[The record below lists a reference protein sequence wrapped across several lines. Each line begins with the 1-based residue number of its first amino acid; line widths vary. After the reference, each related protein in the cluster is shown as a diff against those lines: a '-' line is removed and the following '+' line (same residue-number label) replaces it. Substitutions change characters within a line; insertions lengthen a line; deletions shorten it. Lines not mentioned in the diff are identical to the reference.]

1 MINICSILKICKNTK
16 VVIAL
21 MEKLLSKINNIVKQ
35 KFEKCGYDREYGMV
49 TVSNRPDL
57 SQYQCNGALAA
68 AKKYRKSPIQIANNV
83 LEELNSVDE
92 FEKVFIAGP
101 GFINIVLKDSFLIS
115 YINEMCNSPKLG
127 CPQTE
132 KPETIIIDYGG
143 ANVAKPLHV
152 GHLRTAII
160 GETLKRMGKFLG
172 NKVIGDIHMGDWG
185 LQMGMIIT
193 EMKKRQGDL
202 PYFDENYTGEY
213 PKEAPFTVDEL
224 NEIYPA
230 ANRRCKGNEADL
242 EEARNATFELQN
254 GRRGYVALWRH
265 IIDVSVADLK
275 KNYKSLNVDFDLWNG
290 ESDSTKY
297 IDKAVDYLKKNNYV
311 QESEGAL
318 VVDVSTENDT
328 HPVPPFMIYK
338 SDGATLYS
346 TTDLATIWGRVEEY
360 APDDIIYVVDN
371 RQCLHFE
378 QLFRCVRKTKIVKD
392 SLKLEFIGFGTMN
405 GKDGKPYK
413 TREGG
418 VMKLE
423 NLIKTVKNKVLEKLK
438 ENRPDVKEEEMNEI
452 ADKVGLSALKYGDL
466 SNQISKNYVFDI
478 DRFCSFEGNTGPY
491 ILYTV
496 VRAKSILRKAESEGL
511 KAEGKI
517 LEPQSEIERDL
528 MLKLAKFG
536 EVIEGSFEDR
546 TPNRICEYIYDV
558 SNQFNKFY
566 HENKIITE
574 EDQNKKMSWI
584 NLTAFTKKILETCLD
599 ILGIEAPER
608 M

>member
-1 MINICSILKICKNTK
+1 
-16 VVIAL
+16 
-21 MEKLLSKINNIVKQ
+21 MEKLLSKINNIVKE
-35 KFEKCGYDREYGMV
+35 KFEKCGYDREYGSV
-49 TVSNRPDL
+49 TISNRPDL

-68 AKKYRKSPIQIANNV
+68 AKKYKKSPMEIANNV
-83 LEELNSVDE
+83 IEELKNVDE

-101 GFINIVLKDSFLIS
+101 GFINIVLKDSSLVS
-115 YINEMCNSPKLG
+115 YINDMYKSQKLG
-127 CPQTE
+127 CPQVE

-160 GETLKRMGKFLG
+160 GEALKRMGRFLG

-193 EMKKRQGDL
+193 EVKRRKSDL
-202 PYFDENYTGEY
+202 PYFDESFEGEY

-230 ANRRCKGNEADL
+230 ANKRCKSNEADL

-254 GRRGYVALWRH
+254 GRRGYVALWKH
-265 IIDVSVADLK
+265 IMEVSVADLK
-275 KNYKSLNVDFDLWNG
+275 KNYKSLNVEFDLWNG

-297 IDKAVDYLKKNNYV
+297 IDTAVNYLKENNYV
-311 QESEGAL
+311 EQSEGAL

-328 HPVPPFMIYK
+328 YTVPPFMIYK
-338 SDGATLYS
+338 SDGAILYS
-346 TTDLATIWGRVEEY
+346 TTDLATIWGRVEEND
-360 APDDIIYVVDN
+360 PDDIIYVVDN
-371 RQCLHFE
+371 RQSLHFE

-423 NLIKTVKNKVLEKLK
+423 DLINTVKSKVLEKLK
-438 ENRPDVKEEEMNEI
+438 ENRPDVEEKEMNEI
-452 ADKVGLSALKYGDL
+452 AEKVGLSALKYGDL
-466 SNQISKNYVFDI
+466 SNQISKDYVFDI

-496 VRAKSILRKAESEGL
+496 VRAKSILRKAESEGF
-511 KAEGKI
+511 KADGRI
-517 LEPQSEIERDL
+517 LEPQSDLERDL

-536 EVIEGSFEDR
+536 EVIEASFADR
-546 TPNRICEYIYDV
+546 TPNRICEYVYDV
-558 SNQFNKFY
+558 SNLFNRFY
-566 HENKIITE
+566 HENRIITE

-584 NLTAFTKKILETCLD
+584 NLITLTRDVLEACLD